1 MSRALVQNTNISAT
15 KGRRAGAI
23 QIMDISDDNQIFSLL
38 LLKTKNDQ
46 PLEIPFLPDDIHGR
60 LEYIADAQSLHNPIS
75 EPVAAVDEK
84 SSASLQ
90 ANNLYIYPLFL
101 NPLTGEDPISA
112 NSLHYWWRELLKI
125 CEDIVHEK
133 RVKEL
138 GPNAVRLTFFD
149 KSGSPVWDIHSIRVA
164 VATTLL
170 DQGVPPTV
178 VQHFLGHASLVMT
191 LHYHAYSP
199 ERVHAEI
206 NAAREARRVKAARA
220 LSEAESEE
228 ELDSIIHGLFG
239 GLAAQVGSGEGLQL
253 AKELLTKRG
262 PLANSPDAISVFSH
276 GICPGASCSSGG
288 EKKGNYYFGVHRDK
302 ACSRCRFRLT
312 GPAFLNGLVM
322 NANILILEIGDSVR
336 KEQQLNMELLN
347 AGREGEPVG
356 VIETRISQ
364 ERSFRDELW
373 ADWAAEYKTIEECVK
388 LQEQEN
394 SSMPVEL
401 GHVSHYIREGDLF
414 DLVQTIVSNT
424 DMIVGARMDM
434 PTGLVER
441 RNEML
446 WEIAARNGDVGQYLL
461 SLPEIERKEAMDRY
475 GALLAAVPEN
485 RRAEVSVSSLR
496 EQLENMPPTFLEP
509 TYG

>member
-1 MSRALVQNTNISAT
+1 
-15 KGRRAGAI
+15 
-23 QIMDISDDNQIFSLL
+23 MDISDDSQIFSLL

-46 PLEIPFLPDDIHGR
+46 PLEIPFLPDDLHGR
-60 LEYIADAQSLHNPIS
+60 LEYIADIQSRHNPIS

-101 NPLTGEDPISA
+101 NPLTGEHPISA
-112 NSLHYWWRELLKI
+112 NSLHYWWHELLKV

-149 KSGSPVWDIHSIRVA
+149 KSGNPIWDIHSIRVA
-164 VATTLL
+164 VATALL

-220 LSEAESEE
+220 LSEAESED
-228 ELDSIIHGLFG
+228 ELDSIIEGLFG

-253 AKELLTKRG
+253 AKELITKRG

-288 EKKGNYYFGVHRDK
+288 EKKGSYNFGVHRDK

-336 KEQQLNMELLN
+336 KEQQLNTELLN
-347 AGREGEPVG
+347 ASRAGEPVG
-356 VIETRISQ
+356 IIETRISQ

-373 ADWAAEYKTIEECVK
+373 ADWAAEYKTIDECVK

-401 GHVSHYIREGDLF
+401 GHVSHGIREGDLF

-424 DMIVGARMDM
+424 DVIFGARMDM

-461 SLPEIERKEAMDRY
+461 SLPESERREAMDRY
-475 GALLAAVPEN
+475 GALIASVPEN

-496 EQLENMPPTFLEP
+496 EQLETMPPPSLSPPTDEAVVDHEP
-509 TYG
+509 NNKQCY